1 MGGCCG
7 GRNTKYEAKSEVTM
21 KSQIIKNSSVSS
33 FSDTETI
40 NHSLNG
46 LALQE
51 KEINELRIL
60 NQKID
65 AIISAY
71 PSFEIKKITI
81 ESIWNIS
88 KFYLFDFTLS
98 EYILFDLREKE
109 QKTENFLKHYKCIN
123 YTIDNIQNFT
133 PDKALIF
140 KKFVFNK
147 KIVIIPSDD
156 KMEQLSQLIHYL
168 EENSINKFHIY
179 ILSQILKEDLMIKNN
194 FYLLYSHIDDNE
206 FVNYP
211 HILLPLRKINYIRND
226 SYIFIDNIKESLF
239 TKENISNANNID
251 AFPFISNFHIKI
263 ILHISTSND
272 ICSIEN
278 YQCGVYY
285 IAINQNMTSNKAL
298 LNRVINL
305 MKSYILNQSG
315 IVILYDL
322 KDFQYQK
329 LYSILSLFL
338 VRIFYRDYSYNNL
351 CEMLYQIISSAN
363 LLHFPTDFINEI
375 SKEIS
380 NEVGKLNIETFPL
393 LGEATQ
399 KRMGNTIQSLYINS
413 KDKKNFLTII
423 NVIERIMLNVLN
435 HPKNQKFYKVKKD
448 SNTFKNNIE
457 NNVYAKNL
465 FENFM
470 FEKKSNQEFYSLN
483 EDTNLIQFQEL
494 YDYLVFYVKCNL
506 N

>member
-1 MGGCCG
+1 
-7 GRNTKYEAKSEVTM
+7 
-21 KSQIIKNSSVSS
+21 
-33 FSDTETI
+33 
-40 NHSLNG
+40 
-46 LALQE
+46 
-51 KEINELRIL
+51 
-60 NQKID
+60 
-65 AIISAY
+65 
-71 PSFEIKKITI
+71 
-81 ESIWNIS
+81 
-88 KFYLFDFTLS
+88 
-98 EYILFDLREKE
+98 
-109 QKTENFLKHYKCIN
+109 
-123 YTIDNIQNFT
+123 
-133 PDKALIF
+133 
-140 KKFVFNK
+140 
-147 KIVIIPSDD
+147 
-156 KMEQLSQLIHYL
+156 
-168 EENSINKFHIY
+168 
-179 ILSQILKEDLMIKNN
+179 
-194 FYLLYSHIDDNE
+194 
-206 FVNYP
+206 
-211 HILLPLRKINYIRND
+211 
-226 SYIFIDNIKESLF
+226 
-239 TKENISNANNID
+239 
-251 AFPFISNFHIKI
+251 
-263 ILHISTSND
+263 
-272 ICSIEN
+272 
-278 YQCGVYY
+278 
-285 IAINQNMTSNKAL
+285 MTSNKAL

-393 LGEATQ
+393 LGEATK
-399 KRMGNTIQSLYINS
+399 KRMGNAIQSLYINS
-413 KDKKNFLTII
+413 KDKTNFLTII

-457 NNVYAKNL
+457 SNVYAKNL